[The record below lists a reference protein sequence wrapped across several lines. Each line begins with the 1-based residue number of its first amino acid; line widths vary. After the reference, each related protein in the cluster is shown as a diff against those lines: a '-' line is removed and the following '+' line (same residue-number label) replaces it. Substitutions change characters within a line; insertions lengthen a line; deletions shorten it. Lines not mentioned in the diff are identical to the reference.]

1 MTSEE
6 SVAKREW
13 VNKCLPPPSQGA
25 ALVAGDRL
33 YVEDMALQ
41 RMVHVAY
48 LRSPYAHARI
58 ISIDA
63 VASLEIPGI
72 VSNVTGR
79 SSPV

>member
-1 MTSEE
+1 
-6 SVAKREW
+6 
-13 VNKCLPPPSQGA
+13 
-25 ALVAGDRL
+25 
-33 YVEDMALQ
+33 MALQ

-79 SSPV
+79 TSPV